1 MPNALHTS
9 TFHPSLQNTLHSS
22 NFHPSLQNALHSS
35 SSRMHTILGIFL
47 LSHVHTNT
55 KEVTVMEK
63 ETTQASNC
71 NFKIADL
78 PLSCRDKFEEFEHE
92 LNRQGYWNIA
102 VVAYQKE

>member
-1 MPNALHTS
+1 
-9 TFHPSLQNTLHSS
+9 
-22 NFHPSLQNALHSS
+22 
-35 SSRMHTILGIFL
+35 
-47 LSHVHTNT
+47 
-55 KEVTVMEK
+55 MEK